1 MEKGKEV
8 AAEEM
13 GTEIS
18 IFLEKDFL
26 EFLSDPVCGRQ
37 LN

>member
-1 MEKGKEV
+1 MEKGKKV
-8 AAEEM
+8 AVEEM

-26 EFLSDPVCGRQ
+26 EFLSDPVRGRQ